1 MFELYSNQK
10 EEVAFIEITMPDYG
24 CNVLFS
30 DTHNTPLRHKYNFPQ
45 YLVSAS
51 ANFAALAPGLNN
63 QGKSE
68 LAVETMDRNGQMQYY
83 DAAKIQNTGTP
94 LEAYSELYDKV
105 RLANANKLGG
115 KEA

>member
-1 MFELYSNQK
+1 
-10 EEVAFIEITMPDYG
+10 
-24 CNVLFS
+24 
-30 DTHNTPLRHKYNFPQ
+30 
-45 YLVSAS
+45 
-51 ANFAALAPGLNN
+51 
-63 QGKSE
+63 
-68 LAVETMDRNGQMQYY
+68 MDRNGQMQYY